1 MSDMKAIEINIHDL
15 LGLSEPLKKLI
26 ETTSIGVGKLYEPLH
41 IKRLVKAKA
50 IEMQTIS
57 DAVTDNIGLPIKYEN
72 GSINVNSEDTNDLI
86 KRTQNRL
93 LFQEIQKQQNIDSV
107 VAGTYDILERETVVS
122 EEPVDKDWIIRF
134 FNSVEDISNQ
144 DLQQIWSKILAG
156 EIKQPKS
163 FSVRTLELLHNISY
177 EEAMLFEKI
186 CKSSIYINDSLIVF
200 ANDEF
205 MLNQGINYGNILK
218 LNECGL
224 INAIP
229 YMSMELT
236 QTKEE
241 TILYKNSDFVIFAIP
256 NSNIKKLSIS
266 NYSFTSIGK
275 ELAKLNDNDKTD
287 EQMLLQFAKIL
298 SKINTNFNFALH
310 KVLKNS
316 NDEEDKIT
324 FDRYDLISGELRS
337 H

>member
-1 MSDMKAIEINIHDL
+1 M
-15 LGLSEPLKKLI
+15 
-26 ETTSIGVGKLYEPLH
+26 
-41 IKRLVKAKA
+41 
-50 IEMQTIS
+50 
-57 DAVTDNIGLPIKYEN
+57 
-72 GSINVNSEDTNDLI
+72 
-86 KRTQNRL
+86 
-93 LFQEIQKQQNIDSV
+93 
-107 VAGTYDILERETVVS
+107 
-122 EEPVDKDWIIRF
+122 
-134 FNSVEDISNQ
+134 
-144 DLQQIWSKILAG
+144 
-156 EIKQPKS
+156 
-163 FSVRTLELLHNISY
+163 
-177 EEAMLFEKI
+177 
-186 CKSSIYINDSLIVF
+186 
-200 ANDEF
+200 
-205 MLNQGINYGNILK
+205 NQGINYGNILK